1 MLKILYEDRDILVTV
16 KPPGMD
22 SQASR
27 SLSPDMVSEIK
38 KHLHGNGVPG
48 DPYVGVVHRL
58 DKMVGG
64 VMVYAKNKQAAAK
77 LSGENWR
84 EKAEKTYYA
93 VVRKTK
99 EAEDRADRKKPVRL
113 KDWLMRDPA
122 GNRMIASREEKNG
135 YSRAELM
142 YREIGCREEGGE
154 IFLLLEVKL
163 ITGLQHQIRAQLALH
178 GLPILGDSKYG
189 GADPE
194 KRENP
199 ALAAVRLTFPHPAD
213 GRQMSFFTPPEAAI
227 FRLFKEITV

>member
-1 MLKILYEDRDILVTV
+1 MLKILYEDRDILAAV

-27 SLSPDMVSEIK
+27 GLSPDMVSEIK
-38 KHLHGNGVPG
+38 KHLHQNGAQG

-77 LSGENWR
+77 LSGESWR

-93 VVRKTK
+93 VVRETK
-99 EAEDRADRKKPVRL
+99 EAEDRADGITPVYLR
-113 KDWLMRDPA
+113 DWLVRDPA
-122 GNRMIASREEKNG
+122 GNRMIASREEKSG
-135 YSRAELM
+135 YSRAELV
-142 YREIGCREEGGE
+142 YREIACREEGGE
-154 IFLLLEVKL
+154 KLLLLEVKL

-189 GADPE
+189 GADLT

-213 GRQMSFFTPPEAAI
+213 GRRMSFSVPPEAAA
-227 FRLFKEITV
+227 FRIFKEISV